1 MTALDL
7 IEAHEGLKLFVYKDT
22 DGSDTIGYGF
32 HLDRLTPAQRARLI
46 AAHGSMDA
54 IYQHGITYAEASLLT
69 SDVVNDLTVWA
80 SRTFPWFRSL
90 FETRQAVIIDMAYEL
105 GEGRVGQTGLLAFQ
119 KFLAAMARG
128 DIPTAIAEMGNS
140 HWAKQVPAR
149 EQNDAKLLAAG

>member
-7 IEAHEGLKLFVYKDT
+7 IEAHEGLRLFVYKDT
-22 DGSDTIGYGF
+22 DGADTIGYGF
-32 HLDRLTPAQRARLI
+32 HLDRLTPAQKARLI
-46 AAHGSMDA
+46 ATHGSIEA
-54 IYQHGITYAEASLLT
+54 VYQHGITYAEASLLT
-69 SDVVNDLTVWA
+69 SDVANDLALWA
-80 SRTFPWFRSL
+80 SRTFPWFRGLS
-90 FETRQAVIIDMAYEL
+90 ETRQAVIIDMAYEL
-105 GEGRVGQTGLLAFQ
+105 GEGRVGRDGLLAFQ